1 MADHFSFLTDSD
13 DDRAVEDVLEQ
24 AMDHSVLEQL
34 AAINCSSFS
43 TTDNLPSHLETRFRK
58 LKSLP
63 TTTASPAAS
72 RFPPSKSRSL
82 RPRSRNDVDL
92 DERHPGFC
100 GSADFE
106 RIPDGK
112 KGLES
117 PPSNDSPEEQSD
129 GNRCE
134 RKGLES
140 KSKSNLKSDT
150 SPRAEVYKQK
160 DLKAKSGTGSSKSQ
174 SDSWSLSSPESD
186 TGTLSPPRRKI
197 GCLWCSP
204 KKEKSVP
211 RKQGK
216 ENRQSSSSS
225 WGNDADFLKA
235 FSIKEQKKMMKKA
248 MKEEEKINREAEKI
262 VKWAKQASARMMDV
276 SGVDDELSDIENTK

>member
-1 MADHFSFLTDSD
+1 MADEFSFLTDSD
-13 DDRAVEDVLEQ
+13 DDRAVEDVLSQ

-63 TTTASPAAS
+63 AATTTASAAS
-72 RFPPSKSRSL
+72 RFPPSKSKSL
-82 RPRSRNDVDL
+82 RPRSGDDLNL

-100 GSADFE
+100 GSVDFE

-117 PPSNDSPEEQSD
+117 PPSTESPEEQSE
-129 GNRCE
+129 GNRVE

-140 KSKSNLKSDT
+140 KSKLKLNT
-150 SPRAEVYKQK
+150 NPHAEVCKQR
-160 DLKAKSGTGSSKSQ
+160 DFKAKSGTGSSKSR

-216 ENRQSSSSS
+216 ENRLSSSSS
-225 WGNDADFLKA
+225 WGNDAEFLKT
-235 FSIKEQKKMMKKA
+235 FSVREQKKIMKKA

-276 SGVDDELSDIENTK
+276 SGLDDELSDIENTK